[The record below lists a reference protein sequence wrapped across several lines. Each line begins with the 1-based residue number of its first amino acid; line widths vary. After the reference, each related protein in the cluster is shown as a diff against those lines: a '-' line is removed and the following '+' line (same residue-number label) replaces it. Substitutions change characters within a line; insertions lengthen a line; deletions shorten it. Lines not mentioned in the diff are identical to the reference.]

1 MKKMNQLLFAAVL
14 TVALLAL
21 SGCNTWKGLGEDFE
35 SMGESM
41 QKSGE

>member
-1 MKKMNQLLFAAVL
+1 MYQLFLATVL

-21 SGCNTWKGLGEDFE
+21 SGCNTWKGLGEDFQ

-41 QKSGE
+41 QKSGS

>member
-1 MKKMNQLLFAAVL
+1 MKTMYQLFLATVL

-21 SGCNTWKGLGEDFE
+21 SGCNTWKGLGEDFQ

-41 QKSGE
+41 QKSGS

>member
-1 MKKMNQLLFAAVL
+1 MHQLFLATVL

-21 SGCNTWKGLGEDFE
+21 SGCNTWKGLGEDFK

-41 QKSGE
+41 